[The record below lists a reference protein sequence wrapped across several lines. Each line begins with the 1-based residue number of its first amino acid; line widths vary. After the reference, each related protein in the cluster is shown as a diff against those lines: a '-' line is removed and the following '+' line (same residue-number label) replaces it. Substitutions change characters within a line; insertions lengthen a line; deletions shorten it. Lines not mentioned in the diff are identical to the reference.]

1 MWLNMIF
8 LSLASL
14 LVGFLLGWLVARPRR
29 WGVFAG
35 GRPGGVGASEEREQ
49 FTGGSPPAQ

>member
-14 LVGFLLGWLVARPRR
+14 FVGFLLGWLVGRPRR
-29 WGVFAG
+29 WGVFAAG
-35 GRPGGVGASEEREQ
+35 GPVGDGGPQDQEQ
-49 FTGGSPPAQ
+49 LTGGARPSV

>member
-14 LVGFLLGWLVARPRR
+14 FVGFILGWLVGRPRR

-35 GRPGGVGASEEREQ
+35 GGPIDDGRSRQEQ
-49 FTGGSPPAQ
+49 FTGEPRPGR

>member
-14 LVGFLLGWLVARPRR
+14 FVGFILGWLVARPRR

-35 GRPGGVGASEEREQ
+35 GRPEGPGEPEPRER
-49 FTGGSPPAQ
+49 FTQGSRPGP

>member
-14 LVGFLLGWLVARPRR
+14 FVGFVLGWLVGRPRR
-29 WGVFAG
+29 WGVFAAG
-35 GRPGGVGASEEREQ
+35 GPVGDGEPRHEEQ
-49 FTGGSPPAQ
+49 FTGGTQPSA

>member
-14 LVGFLLGWLVARPRR
+14 FVGFILGWLVARPRR
-29 WGVFAG
+29 WGAFAG
-35 GRPGGVGASEEREQ
+35 GRPADLGEPERREQ
-49 FTGGSPPAQ
+49 FTGGSRPGP